1 MQCTVPL
8 TLHCKKGKCSALIL
22 QVLATMDGEAEHLYL
37 LVHNIDGVRLRG
49 DKCQD
54 VLAALAGHPKLWL

>member
-1 MQCTVPL
+1 
-8 TLHCKKGKCSALIL
+8 
-22 QVLATMDGEAEHLYL
+22 MDGEAEHLYL

-54 VLAALAGHPKLWL
+54 VLAALAGHPKVWL